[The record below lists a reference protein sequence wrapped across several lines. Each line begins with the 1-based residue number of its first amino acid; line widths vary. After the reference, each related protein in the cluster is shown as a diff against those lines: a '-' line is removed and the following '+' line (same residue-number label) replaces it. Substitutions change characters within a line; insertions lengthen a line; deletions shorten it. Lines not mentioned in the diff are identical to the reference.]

1 MKNTKNK
8 ANYEANGAAT
18 SARIFRLAFAFTKK
32 TTNDANFSFT
42 HHK

>member
-18 SARIFRLAFAFTKK
+18 SARVFRLAFAFT
-32 TTNDANFSFT
+32 NGENYANFSFT